1 MRFFSGI
8 SALLIRA
15 LREDA
20 LLLRYHLLRGG
31 FVFVLI
37 FIATFAAARSSTS
50 SAPGLELFRISMH
63 ANLILVC
70 LAGAGY
76 FSSAIAEEKEEETL
90 GLLLMAGVSRIG
102 IMLGKSTSR
111 LVFTLVLGLI
121 ELPFLLLAVT
131 LGGVTQ
137 HQVWCGFAMVAA
149 FTVLVANLGLLCSV
163 ICSTTAAASRW
174 MIGIILFYLLF
185 PPIMFPVWITSVGM
199 GGAPSPWEKFFLD
212 VSGWIYATSPWNY
225 IEQISQ
231 TGYAQHPFTLQV
243 QSNLIAGGLLFV
255 ASWFLFDR
263 FAKDLS
269 QTARPRPQSIFQRS
283 QSRSRRCWGDPFI
296 WKDFYFQAGGLK
308 RILYTSLFLA
318 LGMLVY
324 TVYCF
329 GTWATTSSIWDDDFL
344 GPALILMI
352 LVTVLHLS
360 FVSAR
365 FLSAEYRDHTL
376 PMLFLTPNGRPRIL
390 YGKLLGTFAGALPT
404 LGLTFAL
411 WWALMQDGSWHD
423 DYPKVILFSL
433 LFIAVYLHF
442 VVLLSLFLKWGAIP
456 AAIGVML
463 VGTFFWII
471 THFSST
477 FSSNGEDAF
486 AFFIM
491 ELFILNAIL
500 HAAIAARVW
509 DVVQK

>member
-31 FVFVLI
+31 FIIVLI
-37 FIATFAAARSSTS
+37 FIAAYAAARSSAS
-50 SAPGLELFRISMH
+50 SAPGLELFRMSMH

-90 GLLLMAGVSRIG
+90 GLLLMAGVSRLG
-102 IMLGKSTSR
+102 IMFGKSTSR
-111 LVFTLVLGLI
+111 LVSTLVLGLI

-185 PPIMFPVWITSVGM
+185 PPIMFPIWITSVGM
-199 GGAPSPWEKFFLD
+199 GGTPSPWEKFFLD
-212 VSGWIYATSPWNY
+212 ISEWIYATSPWSY
-225 IEQISQ
+225 IKQISE

-243 QSNLIAGGLLFV
+243 QSNLIAGGLLFA
-255 ASWFLFDR
+255 ASWLLFDR
-263 FAKDLS
+263 FARDLS

-296 WKDFYFQAGGLK
+296 WKDFVFQAGGLK
-308 RILYTSLFLA
+308 RILYTSLFLT

-324 TVYCF
+324 AVYCF
-329 GTWATTSSIWDDDFL
+329 GTWASTSSIWDDNFL

-352 LVTVLHLS
+352 FVAVLHLS

-376 PMLFLTPNGRPRIL
+376 PMLFLTPNGGPKIL

-411 WWALMQDGSWHD
+411 WWALMQDSTWHD
-423 DYPKVILFSL
+423 DYPKVILFII
-433 LFIAVYLHF
+433 LFIAVYLHI

-491 ELFILNAIL
+491 ELLILNAIL
-500 HAAIAARVW
+500 HAAIAARIW
-509 DVVQK
+509 IVVQK